1 MRNILAIITLPLC
14 FVGCNPHLQPATVS
28 IPERY
33 IYATSSDSITI
44 SSEWWTMFRD
54 TTLNRLVSQALE
66 ANQNIAAAAARIEQA
81 KANLKVAR
89 AAFLPN
95 FTLGRSAGISGNGSV
110 KQQYIVEP
118 AVSWEIP
125 LFGSLRATTAQA
137 SAEVEY
143 AKWQYSGVQLALS
156 AEVATTY
163 FTLLQ
168 YRTNLDIAI
177 ESSRLRKETATLTDS
192 LFVRG
197 MASGVNREQALNL
210 LYTSQADIPNYER
223 AVRQTLLSLDILLGK
238 TPDSTAYITT
248 SARLIDDYIPFDIPA
263 GVPSDILYRR
273 PDVISSYMNVL
284 SAAASAKLARI
295 ARFPTFTL
303 TGDGGFISDDI
314 TELFTAGSV
323 NWSALLSMTQPL
335 YNFKGLKAREQS
347 TVEAY
352 NEAVANYRQSFL
364 EAVKDVESALVS
376 ISAYREQTARYK
388 ELVRS
393 NAKIAMMT
401 SALYDNGLTAY
412 LDVIDAQRNL
422 YNSRLQ
428 YSNIVAQQYINYINL
443 CKALGGG
450 FKP

>member
-1 MRNILAIITLPLC
+1 MRHILLLLTLSTFAIS
-14 FVGCNPHLQPATVS
+14 CNPHLQPATVV
-28 IPERY
+28 IPERF
-33 IYATSSDSITI
+33 IYTTSTDSITLPA
-44 SSEWWTMFRD
+44 EWWTMFRD
-54 TTLNRLVSQALE
+54 TTLNRLVNQALDY
-66 ANQNIAAAAARIEQA
+66 NQNIAAAAARIEQA

-89 AAFLPN
+89 SALLPN

-125 LFGSLRATTAQA
+125 LYGSLRATTAQA

-143 AKWQYSGVQLALS
+143 AAWQYYGVRLALS

-168 YRTNLDIAI
+168 YRTNLDIAV
-177 ESSRLRKETATLTDS
+177 ESSRLRAETATLTDS

-210 LYTSQADIPNYER
+210 LYTSEADIPNYER
-223 AVRQTLLSLDILLGK
+223 AVRQTLLSLDILLGRA
-238 TPDSTAYITT
+238 PDSTAYTLT
-248 SARLIDDYIPFDIPA
+248 SARLIDDYTPFNIPA

-273 PDVISSYMNVL
+273 PDVISSYMSVL
-284 SAAASAKLARI
+284 SAAAAAKLARI

-303 TGDGGFISDDI
+303 TGDGGFVSDDI
-314 TELFTAGSV
+314 TKLFTAGSWS
-323 NWSALLSMTQPL
+323 WSALLSMTQPL
-335 YNFKGLKAREQS
+335 YNFKGLKAREQAS
-347 TVEAY
+347 VEVY
-352 NEAVANYRQSFL
+352 NEAVANYRQTFL

-376 ISAYREQTARYK
+376 ISAYREQSAKYK

-393 NAKIAMMT
+393 NAKIALMT

-450 FKP
+450 F

>member
-1 MRNILAIITLPLC
+1 MRNILVVITLSLAIM
-14 FVGCNPHLQPATVS
+14 GCNPHLQPATVS
-28 IPERY
+28 IPDKY

-44 SSEWWTMFRD
+44 SPEWWTIFGD
-54 TTLNRLVSQALE
+54 TTLNRLINQALE

-89 AAFLPN
+89 SAFLPN
-95 FTLGRSAGISGNGSV
+95 FTLGRSAGVSGNGSI

-143 AKWQYSGVQLALS
+143 ANWQYSGVQLALS

-197 MASGVNREQALNL
+197 MASGVNHEQALNL

-238 TPDSTAYITT
+238 SPDSTAYATT
-248 SARLIDDYIPFDIPA
+248 SARFIDDYIPFDIPA

-273 PDVISSYMNVL
+273 PDVISSYMSVL

-303 TGDGGFISDDI
+303 TGEGGFISDDI
-314 TELFTAGSV
+314 TKLFTAGSW
-323 NWSALLSMTQPL
+323 NWNALLSMTQPL
-335 YNFKGLKAREQS
+335 YNFKGLKAREQGA
-347 TVEAY
+347 VEAY

-376 ISAYREQTARYK
+376 ISAYREQSAKYK

-428 YSNIVAQQYINYINL
+428 YSNIVAQQYINYVNL

-450 FKP
+450 F

>member
-1 MRNILAIITLPLC
+1 
-14 FVGCNPHLQPATVS
+14 
-28 IPERY
+28 
-33 IYATSSDSITI
+33 
-44 SSEWWTMFRD
+44 
-54 TTLNRLVSQALE
+54 
-66 ANQNIAAAAARIEQA
+66 
-81 KANLKVAR
+81 
-89 AAFLPN
+89 
-95 FTLGRSAGISGNGSV
+95 
-110 KQQYIVEP
+110 
-118 AVSWEIP
+118 
-125 LFGSLRATTAQA
+125 
-137 SAEVEY
+137 
-143 AKWQYSGVQLALS
+143 
-156 AEVATTY
+156 
-163 FTLLQ
+163 
-168 YRTNLDIAI
+168 
-177 ESSRLRKETATLTDS
+177 
-192 LFVRG
+192 
-197 MASGVNREQALNL
+197 
-210 LYTSQADIPNYER
+210 
-223 AVRQTLLSLDILLGK
+223 
-238 TPDSTAYITT
+238 
-248 SARLIDDYIPFDIPA
+248 
-263 GVPSDILYRR
+263 
-273 PDVISSYMNVL
+273 MNVL